1 LIEKVRFKQGVGKL
15 NKLNKYY
22 EALKED
28 IQLNINMRALMLGIV
43 LGISIGYLTAGFILR
58 GLYCIGIVALL
69 WFATI
74 PERDN
79 FINN

>member
-1 LIEKVRFKQGVGKL
+1 MIEKVKFKQGVGKL
-15 NKLNKYY
+15 NKHYK
-22 EALKED
+22 ALKED
-28 IQLNINMRALMLGIV
+28 IQTNINMRALMLVVV

>member
-1 LIEKVRFKQGVGKL
+1 
-15 NKLNKYY
+15 
-22 EALKED
+22 
-28 IQLNINMRALMLGIV
+28 MLGIV

-79 FINN
+79 FISH